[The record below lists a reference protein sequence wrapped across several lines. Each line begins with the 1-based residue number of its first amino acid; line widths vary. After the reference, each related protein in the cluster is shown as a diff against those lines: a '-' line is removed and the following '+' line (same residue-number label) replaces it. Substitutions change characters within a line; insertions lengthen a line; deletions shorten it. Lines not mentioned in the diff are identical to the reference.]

1 MVMAYESNELIM
13 VMAYESNELI
23 TVMAYESVAK
33 LILEPVIMFW
43 EWLIVL
49 KREIICFTVFLD
61 YLKLKIVKLHST

>member
-33 LILEPVIMFW
+33 LILEPVIMFCNGS
-43 EWLIVL
+43 LCL
-49 KREIICFTVFLD
+49 KE
-61 YLKLKIVKLHST
+61 K